1 MKERPIPFN
10 GPIAGTKTQTRRK
23 VKGVVEQGGA
33 YSLDAHMQGNFP
45 LCPYGVPGDRLWVKE
60 TFAVV
65 EGGDPLVTFCS
76 DGRTIM
82 MDDRADYG
90 FGTLPLRW
98 TPSIYMPRW
107 ASRLT
112 LEVTEVRVE
121 RLQEISEVDALAE
134 GVTHGQ
140 SARDA
145 FASLWEKI
153 HGEGSWGMD
162 PWVWV
167 VGFKRVTAP

>member
-1 MKERPIPFN
+1 MKERPILFN

-76 DGRTIM
+76 DG
-82 MDDRADYG
+82 
-90 FGTLPLRW
+90 
-98 TPSIYMPRW
+98 
-107 ASRLT
+107 
-112 LEVTEVRVE
+112 
-121 RLQEISEVDALAE
+121 
-134 GVTHGQ
+134 
-140 SARDA
+140 
-145 FASLWEKI
+145 
-153 HGEGSWGMD
+153 SWGMN

-167 VGFKRVTAP
+167 VGFKRLAVGAT